1 MLAPMIEL
9 FQLIRSLLTSFF
21 RSRASKEA
29 EIVALRHQLN
39 VLRRQ
44 LPKRHT
50 IRRNHSL
57 NANSRWIASPI
68 WSDLISD
75 KDRGV
80 DAGREDVGC

>member
-1 MLAPMIEL
+1 MIEL

-57 NANSRWIASPI
+57 NANSR
-68 WSDLISD
+68 
-75 KDRGV
+75 
-80 DAGREDVGC
+80 